1 MTRDNPHLQQR
12 VEHYGVPVRDA
23 RVVVVLVHGR
33 TITPEYMYE
42 HVVQPLALDDV
53 AFVAPAAA
61 DDSWYP
67 KGFLFPLE
75 ENQPG
80 IDDTM
85 ELLDQVIGGLL
96 DSGVLAQRLV
106 LCGFSQ
112 GACAVS
118 QYASLHPRRWGGLIA
133 FTGGLI
139 GPPGTDWNIEGSF
152 DGMPTYF
159 STSDIDPFVPE
170 FRVNESVAIFKA
182 SGADVQVDLI
192 IGREHEVSHAEI
204 MRAKELLLAI

>member
-12 VEHYGVPVRDA
+12 VEHYGIPVRDA

-42 HVVQPLALDDV
+42 HVVQPLDLKDV

-96 DSGVLAQRLV
+96 DSGVFAQRLV

-118 QYASLHPRRWGGLIA
+118 QWRITASTQMGWTDCLHWGINRATWNQLGYRRQ
-133 FTGGLI
+133 F
-139 GPPGTDWNIEGSF
+139 
-152 DGMPTYF
+152 
-159 STSDIDPFVPE
+159 
-170 FRVNESVAIFKA
+170 
-182 SGADVQVDLI
+182 
-192 IGREHEVSHAEI
+192 
-204 MRAKELLLAI
+204 